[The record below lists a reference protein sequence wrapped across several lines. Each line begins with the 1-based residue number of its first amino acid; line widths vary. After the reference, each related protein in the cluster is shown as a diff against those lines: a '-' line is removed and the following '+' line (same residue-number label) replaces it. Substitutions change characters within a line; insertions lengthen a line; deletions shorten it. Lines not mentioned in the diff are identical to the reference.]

1 MLGISTFQVNTNVL
15 KRPVQDR
22 QKAKKKKPSRQGE
35 IGHRMTVNISK
46 SDKASSITRKEQA
59 KQTKNIGVQGYM
71 KKGETKLSD

>member
-1 MLGISTFQVNTNVL
+1 MNTNVL

-22 QKAKKKKPSRQGE
+22 QKTQKKPSRRGE
-35 IGHRMTVNISK
+35 TGRRMTVDISK

-71 KKGETKLSD
+71 KKGDTKLSD

>member
-1 MLGISTFQVNTNVL
+1 
-15 KRPVQDR
+15 
-22 QKAKKKKPSRQGE
+22 
-35 IGHRMTVNISK
+35 MTVNISK